1 MNFLMCNFLMYII
14 WFLSFSFFLV
24 GVVEELQLLGLCENW
39 PMRAGCLTEL
49 LGFGQLDPSLPT
61 S

>member
-1 MNFLMCNFLMYII
+1 MCNFLMYII